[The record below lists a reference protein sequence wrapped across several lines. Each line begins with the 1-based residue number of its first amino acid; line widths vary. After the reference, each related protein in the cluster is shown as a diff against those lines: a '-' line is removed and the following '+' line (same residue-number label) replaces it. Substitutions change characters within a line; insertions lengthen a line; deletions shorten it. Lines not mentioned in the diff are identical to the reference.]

1 MTRVPE
7 AAPFGVGVKVPGPVT
22 ETPVGDGPLHEVDVL
37 TDDEKP
43 LMDVTIMLTLALPD
57 CVKDTDVGDADIEK
71 PTCGCDETVN
81 VNSVTWLRLPLMPSI
96 CTIYVPGVDD
106 ESTVTVIVES

>member
-7 AAPFGVGVKVPGPVT
+7 AAPSGVGIKVPGPVT

-57 CVKDTDVGDADIEK
+57 
-71 PTCGCDETVN
+71 
-81 VNSVTWLRLPLMPSI
+81 
-96 CTIYVPGVDD
+96 
-106 ESTVTVIVES
+106 